1 MAPELNNSML
11 TSSLTSYDIA
21 ASFSSKINRLDISEL
36 SGDDDDDDDPHDY
49 TLNNRNQSNGG
60 PVVTKTTKSGAT
72 TAFDTLQR
80 DHNNAIDCLVN
91 CESLINDLQ
100 ERLIKK
106 DGVLEEREVHI
117 GMLEK
122 TIVSMSL
129 QLGKYDIR

>member
-1 MAPELNNSML
+1 ML

-36 SGDDDDDDDPHDY
+36 SGDDDDDDPHDY
-49 TLNNRNQSNGG
+49 NLNNNNNGNNG
-60 PVVTKTTKSGAT
+60 PVTKTTRSGAAT
-72 TAFDTLQR
+72 TSFDTLQR
-80 DHNNAIDCLVN
+80 DYNNAIDCLVN

-129 QLGKYDIR
+129 QLGKYK

>member
-1 MAPELNNSML
+1 MAPERNNSML
-11 TSSLTSYDIA
+11 TSSLTSSSYDIA

-36 SGDDDDDDDPHDY
+36 SGDDDDDDPHDY
-49 TLNNRNQSNGG
+49 TLNSNNNNDG
-60 PVVTKTTKSGAT
+60 PVTKTKSAAT
-72 TAFDTLQR
+72 ASFDTLQH
-80 DHNNAIDCLVN
+80 DYNNAIDCLVN

-100 ERLIKK
+100 QRLIKK

-129 QLGKYDIR
+129 QLGKYDSR

>member
-36 SGDDDDDDDPHDY
+36 SGDDDDDDPHDY
-49 TLNNRNQSNGG
+49 NLNNRNQSNGG
-60 PVVTKTTKSGAT
+60 PAVTKTTRSGAAT
-72 TAFDTLQR
+72 TSFDTLQR
-80 DHNNAIDCLVN
+80 DYNNAIDCLVN

-129 QLGKYDIR
+129 QLGKYRS

>member
-1 MAPELNNSML
+1 MAPERNNSML

-60 PVVTKTTKSGAT
+60 PAVTKTTRSGAAT
-72 TAFDTLQR
+72 TSFDTLQR
-80 DHNNAIDCLVN
+80 DYNNAIDCLVN

-129 QLGKYDIR
+129 QLGKYK

>member
-21 ASFSSKINRLDISEL
+21 ASFSSKVNRLDISEL
-36 SGDDDDDDDPHDY
+36 SGDDDDDDPHDY

-60 PVVTKTTKSGAT
+60 PAVTKTTRSAA

-80 DHNNAIDCLVN
+80 DYNNAIDCLVN

-129 QLGKYDIR
+129 QLGKYRS